1 MFSKE
6 NTKIC
11 FYLHMHIKCAEHDER
26 SVTLAGGHVSLMGD
40 GSAWMLLSYKPSEVQ
55 EPPEA
60 CYSQLMHSPNLP
72 LRFSSLC
79 HALPLCLFP
88 SLSFLSSPFSMSCCP
103 LHLSNP
109 LPHSEVLTTLL
120 HRALF
125 LPLTLSH
132 VHTHS
137 RTDTQKLWQ
146 LPQQRATSPTLQRG
160 SVQVLLACPDPH
172 LDIAL
177 SMLTAKS

>member
-79 HALPLCLFP
+79 HALPFCLFP

-109 LPHSEVLTTLL
+109 LPRSEVLTTLL

-137 RTDTQKLWQ
+137 RTDTH
-146 LPQQRATSPTLQRG
+146 RNCGSYHN
-160 SVQVLLACPDPH
+160 SVQPPPHSSEAVCKCFWLA
-172 LDIAL
+172 
-177 SMLTAKS
+177 LTHILI